1 MIKISSTT
9 KFFNKIVS
17 IIYELFINLF
27 IFLIL
32 SPLNVEKYP
41 RTFHVP
47 VVTPWEIEV
56 GLGGRDWEGIFRSD
70 SGKCRN
76 FYLIFYFSITLCIIQ
91 KS

>member
-1 MIKISSTT
+1 MIKISSTA

-17 IIYELFINLF
+17 IIYELFINIF

-70 SGKCRN
+70 SGNCGELSYNFRFSNNARN
-76 FYLIFYFSITLCIIQ
+76 V
-91 KS
+91 